1 MPRST
6 TAKSATLKETAMN
19 SHAEFESCPGEAELD
34 RLICRMAAH
43 GSYGAS
49 SAAHA
54 GDDRDADDGDD
65 R

>member
-1 MPRST
+1 
-6 TAKSATLKETAMN
+6 MN
-19 SHAEFESCPGEAELD
+19 TRAELESCTGEAELD

-49 SAAHA
+49 AAAHA
-54 GDDRDADDGDD
+54 RDDRDAEQGNEGDG

>member
-1 MPRST
+1 
-6 TAKSATLKETAMN
+6 MN
-19 SHAEFESCPGEAELD
+19 ADTEFGCCSREAELD

-49 SAAHA
+49 SAAHSR
-54 GDDRDADDGDD
+54 DDRDADDGGD